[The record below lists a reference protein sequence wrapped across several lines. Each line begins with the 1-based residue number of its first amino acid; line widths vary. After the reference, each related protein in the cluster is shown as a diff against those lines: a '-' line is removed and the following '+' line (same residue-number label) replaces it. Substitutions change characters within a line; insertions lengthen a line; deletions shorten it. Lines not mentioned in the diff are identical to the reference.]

1 MPASILSVPR
11 VKPEDK
17 LRKPAESTG
26 ELAGLARIDDRHRQ
40 AGVRQCGGDDGLV
53 SAGCLECDDLWLQ
66 RLQTSNQMT
75 ETVGVGVAAKGDG
88 IGPDVD
94 FDPVFANVDPNIT

>member
-1 MPASILSVPR
+1 
-11 VKPEDK
+11 
-17 LRKPAESTG
+17 
-26 ELAGLARIDDRHRQ
+26 
-40 AGVRQCGGDDGLV
+40 
-53 SAGCLECDDLWLQ
+53 
-66 RLQTSNQMT
+66 MT